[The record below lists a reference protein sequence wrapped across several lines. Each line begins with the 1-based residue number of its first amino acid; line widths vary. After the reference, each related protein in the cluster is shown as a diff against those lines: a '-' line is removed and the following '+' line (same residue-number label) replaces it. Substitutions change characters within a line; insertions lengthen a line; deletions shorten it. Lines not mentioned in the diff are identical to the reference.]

1 MSSSENIA
9 FYGNLYSYKLYTRP
23 TARRLFGSKSYRKSQ
38 GSKHQENV
46 QKMLKILALNDP
58 LTTWSMAKIQLFDDT
73 AAVRVKEKEY
83 RRMLVGRRDRGKKT
97 PGLLDVG
104 LVVNDGIQ
112 YLKGASNLYRLS
124 LHGILYCLDVLDLT
138 AKEIDTMAQ
147 KYSKVMPFVFGRWDL
162 LKSSLDNDVHRLK
175 ILANGTFLDNIQVSK
190 VSNFPVYEILTYL
203 NVKYQDDFET
213 IKESDLADQISCWY
227 YTTLL
232 LPSQLRSKKAS
243 SSSVNITKWK
253 KIFESD
259 PVLKDWYFG
268 FVEEAEKFYRA
279 RFTTIRKLKKI

>member
-23 TARRLFGSKSYRKSQ
+23 MARRLFGNKSYRKSE
-38 GSKHQENV
+38 STKHQVNI
-46 QKMLKILALNDP
+46 QKMLKVLALNEP
-58 LTTWSMAKIQLFDDT
+58 ITTWSMAKIQLFDDT

-112 YLKGASNLYRLS
+112 YIKGASNLYRLS
-124 LHGILYCLDVLDLT
+124 LHGVLYCLEVLDLSQ
-138 AKEIDTMAQ
+138 KEIDMMAQ
-147 KYSKVMPFVFGRWDL
+147 KYAKVLPFVFGRWDL
-162 LKSSLDNDVHRLK
+162 LKSLLGNDVHRLK
-175 ILANGTFLDNIQVSK
+175 ILASGTFLDNIQVSK
-190 VSNFPVYEILTYL
+190 VSIFPVYEMLTYL
-203 NVKYQDDFET
+203 NAKYQDYFET
-213 IKESDLADQISCWY
+213 IKENDLADQISCWY

-232 LPSQLRSKKAS
+232 LPAHLRSKKP
-243 SSSVNITKWK
+243 SSVNIAKWK
-253 KIFESD
+253 KIFDGDSD
-259 PVLKDWYFG
+259 LKDWYFG

-279 RFTTIRKLKKI
+279 RFTTIKKLKKI